1 MNRENPIFRYLLL
14 LIIDCMILL
23 AFVSCRTPQ
32 LPTLPNASEK
42 TNDSIRTE
50 LRIDTIYQDRWH
62 KEYAKGDTVYIHDSI
77 DRWRVREVYIHD
89 SINNSRIDTIYK
101 AVQVEKPYKQ
111 FLVNSGIALWIII
124 ILIVLAIVAGL
135 FIKFAK

>member
-1 MNRENPIFRYLLL
+1 MNRENPILKHLLL
-14 LIIDCMILL
+14 LIIGCMILL

-32 LPTLPNASEK
+32 LPTLPGTSDK
-42 TNDSIRTE
+42 THDSIRTE
-50 LRIDTIYQDRWH
+50 YVHDSVYIDRWH
-62 KEYAKGDTVYIHDSI
+62 KEIAKGDTVFIHDSIDRWHNKYVYIHDSI
-77 DRWRVREVYIHD
+77 D
-89 SINNSRIDTIYK
+89 NSRIDTIYQT
-101 AVQVEKPYKQ
+101 VQVEKQYKQ